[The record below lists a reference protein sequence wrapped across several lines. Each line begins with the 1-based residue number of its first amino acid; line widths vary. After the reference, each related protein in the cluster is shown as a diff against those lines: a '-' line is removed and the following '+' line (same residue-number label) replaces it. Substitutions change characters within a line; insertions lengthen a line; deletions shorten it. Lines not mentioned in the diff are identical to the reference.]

1 VTQRRGDVQ
10 GLRAAAVLLV
20 VAYHASLG
28 VSGGFTGVDVFFVI
42 SGFVIT
48 TTLHAELVSTGGI
61 SLTAFYTR
69 RVKRLLPAL
78 ATMISVV
85 ALLAT
90 FANPIGSQR
99 STALT
104 GIWASGFAA
113 NAFLYRLAAGYF
125 DVSGTLDPL
134 LHTWTLAVE
143 EQFYV
148 VFPTLLF
155 LAWHVA
161 RRRTAQRAVALTA
174 IVGVSVASFLLSDA
188 LSHGALVDT
197 ALRPQQIAF
206 YSSLTRAWEFG
217 AGALL
222 ALCATESA
230 RLPHR
235 FAEVVAAAGAA
246 TVLVGAFSIP
256 GTAAF
261 PGTAALYPV
270 LGAAAIIAAG
280 TARSTLT
287 SRLLGR
293 RPLVWIGDRS
303 YSWYLWHWP
312 LIVFG
317 KALAPGAGWVGPA
330 AAAASLVPA
339 AASYRWIENPIRF
352 DKGIRRRGVVAIA
365 AISVLAPV
373 TASVG
378 LLGAQHF
385 LSRTPGVQEWQRSRV
400 AHLDELHGCEGS
412 TPFGSRTPV
421 ECTFR
426 VANARGAIVL
436 IGDSNAGHFSEA
448 VVRAGNRA
456 QFDVTIAT
464 FNGCPFVALRIVGS
478 SAREGPCRAFESGS
492 MSELLRTRPSL
503 VITAA
508 RSEGYINGHI
518 GLGLPGRPMAGSP
531 AGNSGLW
538 RSGLTAVLQQLNEA
552 GIPVLVVSSVPKTT
566 LDPTACAVLLVVMR
580 SCRTTT
586 ERSRVDAHLR
596 ASRFVQATAIAAAS
610 DSRALDLEAAF
621 CTSMMCSSMRGGKLL
636 YRDGDHLSVAGA
648 LSLTDRF
655 YEAIRAV
662 ARPRYRERAPVDHT
676 SLTDSGLRSRAEGSK
691 AWSG

>member
-20 VAYHASLG
+20 VAYHANLG

-48 TTLHAELVSTGGI
+48 TSLHTELVSTGRI
-61 SLTAFYTR
+61 SLSAFYTR

-161 RRRTAQRAVALTA
+161 RRRTTQRAVALTTIA
-174 IVGVSVASFLLSDA
+174 GVSVASFLLSEA
-188 LSHGALVDT
+188 LSHGALVGA

-206 YSSLTRAWEFG
+206 YSSPTRAWEFG

-235 FAEVVAAAGAA
+235 FAEAVAAAGAA
-246 TVLVGAFSIP
+246 AVLVGAFSIP

-287 SRLLGR
+287 SRVLAT
-293 RPLVWIGDRS
+293 RPLVWVGDRS

-317 KALAPGAGWVGPA
+317 KALVPGAGWVGPA

-352 DKGIRRRGVVAIA
+352 DKRIRRRRVLAIA
-365 AISVLAPV
+365 AISVLAPMI
-373 TASVG
+373 ASVG

-385 LSRTPGVQEWQRSRV
+385 LSRTSGVQEWQRSRA
-400 AHLDELHGCEGS
+400 AHLDELHGCQGP
-412 TPFGSRTPV
+412 TPFGPHTPDG
-421 ECTFR
+421 CTSR
-426 VANARGAIVL
+426 VANALGTIVL

-456 QFDVTIAT
+456 QFDVTLAT
-464 FNGCPFVALRIVGS
+464 FQGCPFVALRIVGS
-478 SAREGPCRAFESGS
+478 SAGEGPCRAFESGS
-492 MSELLRTRPSL
+492 MSGLLRARPSL

-508 RSEGYINGHI
+508 RSDGYINGHV
-518 GLGLPGRPMAGSP
+518 GLGARGGATAGSR
-531 AGNSGLW
+531 AGKSRLW
-538 RSGLTAVLQQLNEA
+538 RDGLTAVLRRLNEA
-552 GIPVLVVSSVPKTT
+552 GIPVLVVSSVPETT
-566 LDPTACAVLLVVMR
+566 SDSTACAVLLVVMR
-580 SCRTTT
+580 SCRTTA
-586 ERSRVDAHLR
+586 ERSRVDARLR
-596 ASRFVQATAIAAAS
+596 SSRLVQATAIAAVS
-610 DSRALDLEAAF
+610 DSRALDLEDAF
-621 CTSMMCSSMRGGKLL
+621 CSSTTCSSMRGGKLL
-636 YRDGDHLSVAGA
+636 YRDSDHLSVVGA

-655 YEAIRAV
+655 YQAIRAD
-662 ARPRYRERAPVDHT
+662 ARPGARAGT
-676 SLTDSGLRSRAEGSK
+676 RLLTHG
-691 AWSG
+691 